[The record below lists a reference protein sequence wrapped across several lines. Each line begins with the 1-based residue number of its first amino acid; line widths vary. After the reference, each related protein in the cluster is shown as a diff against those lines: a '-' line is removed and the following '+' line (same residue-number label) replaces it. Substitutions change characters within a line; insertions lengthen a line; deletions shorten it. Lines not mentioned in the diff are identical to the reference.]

1 MEKINYE
8 DQYYFLKCFMEDNYN
23 VIIRQE
29 SYSDDAWYPLLDL
42 ITINSNLKFR
52 ERFFTLVHESGHA
65 IIDTDVRKLKG
76 TCFNKNSPDAIRSKK
91 SYVHNL
97 NEEILAW
104 NYGKQLISNI
114 GLAYDEEKF
123 EEYMTDC
130 IMSYVKSGL
139 DSIYG
144 KNIDVSSINTKYV

>member
-8 DQYYFLKCFMEDNYN
+8 DQYYFLKCFMEETYD

-29 SYSDDAWYPLLDL
+29 PYSDDAWYPLLDL
-42 ITINSNLKFR
+42 ITINSNLKYR

-65 IIDTDVRKLKG
+65 IIDTDVRKIKG
-76 TCFNKNSPDAIRSKK
+76 TCFNKNSSDSIRSKK

-144 KNIDVSSINTKYV
+144 KNINVSAIYTKYV

>member
-1 MEKINYE
+1 MEEINYE
-8 DQYYFLKCFMEDNYN
+8 DQYYFLKYYMEDNYE

-29 SYSDDAWYPLLDL
+29 PYNPDAWYPLLNM
-42 ITINSNLKFR
+42 ITINSNLKFK

-65 IIDTDVRKLKG
+65 IIDNDIKTRNII
-76 TCFNKNSPDAIRSKK
+76 CFNNNTPETIRSKK

-104 NYGKQLISNI
+104 NYGKELVDKLR
-114 GLAYDEEKF
+114 LAYDIDKF
-123 EEYMTDC
+123 ESYMTDC

-144 KNIDVSSINTKYV
+144 KTINISTIYTKYI